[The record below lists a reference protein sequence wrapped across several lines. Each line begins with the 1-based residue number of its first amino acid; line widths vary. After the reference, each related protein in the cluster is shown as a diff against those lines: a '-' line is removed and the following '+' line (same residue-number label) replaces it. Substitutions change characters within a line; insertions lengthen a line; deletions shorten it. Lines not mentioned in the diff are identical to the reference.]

1 MSASL
6 VALLLLP
13 HAVRLEGADW
23 TMLIGAGFCAMM
35 LVLTLKTS
43 FEAPVSRQAL
53 LRLDQFA
60 QREENLSP
68 LERIVARPTET
79 QQQQQRRRR
88 ARSADL
94 LPTVSK
100 LIQKQRGGMLGNLSA
115 DLSRIGSNWRASEI
129 LYVGAL
135 AAAFMFLIVCV
146 LMQRWVFGLVL
157 TGVAFMMPM
166 WVVRFVA
173 KRWMRTFESQLA
185 DTLLLMSNATQ
196 AGYGFQ
202 QAMEMVA
209 REGMPPMA
217 TEFLKMNQEVQLGV
231 PIGEAMNHMCERVR
245 NSDLD
250 LAVVAIQI
258 SMEVGGAISEILR
271 TISETIRERV
281 RIRGEIQTLTAQGKL
296 TGALLSALPIGMFFL
311 LNVVTSATGG
321 EPYSQ
326 PLTQWDK
333 YTWAPYMVWYAVFS
347 QIFGYML
354 IMRILNIEV

>member
-6 VALLLLP
+6 LALLLP
-13 HAVRLEGADW
+13 AAVRLESAEW
-23 TMLIGAGFCAMM
+23 TMLIAAAFCAVM
-35 LVLTLKTS
+35 LILTLKTS

-53 LRLDQFA
+53 MRLETFT
-60 QREENLSP
+60 QREENVSP
-68 LERIVARPTET
+68 LERIVARPQE
-79 QQQQQRRRR
+79 QQQAQRRKR

-94 LPTVSK
+94 LPTVTK
-100 LIQKQRGGMLGNLSA
+100 VIQKQRGGVLGNLSA
-115 DLSRIGSNWRASEI
+115 DLTRIGSNWRASEI

-146 LMQRWVFGLVL
+146 LMQRWAVGLMFSL
-157 TGVAFMMPM
+157 VAFLTPV
-166 WVVRFVA
+166 WVVRFIA

-231 PIGEAMNHMCERVR
+231 PIAEAMNHMCERVR

-296 TGALLSALPIGMFFL
+296 TGLLLSALPVGMFFL
-311 LNVVTSATGG
+311 LNAVTAPTG
-321 EPYSQ
+321 EMYSL

-333 YTWAPYMVWYAVFS
+333 YNWAPYLVWYAVLS
-347 QIFGYML
+347 QLFGYFV
-354 IMRILNIEV
+354 IMRIINIEV